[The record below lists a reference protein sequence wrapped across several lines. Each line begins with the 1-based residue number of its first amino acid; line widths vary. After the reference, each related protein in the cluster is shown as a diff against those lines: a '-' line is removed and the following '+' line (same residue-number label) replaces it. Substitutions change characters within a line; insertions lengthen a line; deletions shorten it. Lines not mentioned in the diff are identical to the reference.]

1 MDELELGQ
9 SEPTGSSPVAWRSLV
24 TNGEFLR
31 KLSIPQLHWVP
42 SWGLYQARLLLHH
55 LAGGHKPQHS
65 HGP

>member
-9 SEPTGSSPVAWRSLV
+9 PEPTGSSPVAWRSLL

-42 SWGLYQARLLLHH
+42 SWGLSTLN
-55 LAGGHKPQHS
+55 
-65 HGP
+65 